1 MKKSGLTIENIIL
14 QRSFR
19 NSVKSIFGEV
29 SFSGGNLG
37 NFKIRLLKIRLNHRF
52 QKLVETLIVNTKT
65 YFCSIKGTK
74 NSVILVISTEPW
86 LPMYC
91 HMSLFG
97 LTNLLADAVLKSIGF
112 REEDVCHAPVAAL
125 IHPKYTQ
132 KNLKVKKVLICLKKL
147 QKN

>member
-52 QKLVETLIVNTKT
+52 QKLVETLIVNAKT

-74 NSVILVISTEPW
+74 NSVILVISTEP
-86 LPMYC
+86 
-91 HMSLFG
+91 
-97 LTNLLADAVLKSIGF
+97 
-112 REEDVCHAPVAAL
+112 
-125 IHPKYTQ
+125 
-132 KNLKVKKVLICLKKL
+132 
-147 QKN
+147 